1 MRVLFRY
8 APVGATL
15 VLGIALTVLAF
26 RAQQQRRDAEAHEQF
41 AEQALN
47 LRADLQREISSSIE
61 VVESIAAFYEA
72 SETVSRDEFR
82 AFVTPALERRPA
94 IVALTWNPIVKAS
107 DVPAYRLAAAVDGI
121 DDFRIT
127 EQNADGSLVAAAARD
142 EYVPVFFGEPAAVS
156 RLALG
161 YDVASEPVRARALSA
176 ARLSGAPRATD
187 TIRLVQDD
195 GDRSAL
201 LIFAPVYG
209 QGAATGD
216 SAPVRGFV
224 VGVFRVDGIVSVAL
238 AGASYGDVEFS
249 LFGNPESGPRAPF
262 YGAAP
267 APSSEA
273 VDLTIDVAGRRWTL
287 VAAPA
292 PGSGG
297 VWLEWGLFAAG
308 LLATAALGA
317 LVTAAIHRRTTT
329 ESLVAERTADLTQ
342 ANAGLSDAITERN
355 NIEAARSE
363 VEHRLRLYLDHSPD
377 VLYELREG
385 VVTWVSANAEKASGY
400 APEAMIGRPSA
411 SIVHPDDLPSVAA
424 YFAPQYEGP
433 IECTVRIQ
441 HADGSWAW
449 RELRGVRF
457 RDERGVPGAILLS
470 RDVDEQRRAQ
480 AALLDSEEKYRLIV
494 EEARDLVYAHDLL
507 GNLTEVNSAG
517 LAMFGYTA
525 AEVRGLN
532 FTQIIDPA
540 YLPLALQNMQRA
552 FNGEEMLGNLE
563 FLTRAKDGTTR
574 WLEITSAPVRRD
586 GEIVG
591 FRGIARDVTGRKRA
605 ESEAREAEERN
616 TLLHERQRI
625 AQELHDSVA
634 QYFFAIGLA
643 ANASLDGN
651 GGEPE
656 AVTRLSRIRELST
669 AGGDEIR
676 RAISTLSV
684 LPSERLEDAVRR
696 LCEREQKDGAHDVI
710 FACQGAIPEL
720 LSGQHELLTR
730 AAREALYNAR
740 KHASASKLDVTLA
753 SHGGYLRLVVCD
765 DGLGRAD
772 DIREKMAQELG
783 YGLPQLVARFDAS
796 GGRVAIADH
805 PGGGVEVSFVLPL
818 TGVRDAA

>member
-1 MRVLFRY
+1 M
-8 APVGATL
+8 
-15 VLGIALTVLAF
+15 
-26 RAQQQRRDAEAHEQF
+26 
-41 AEQALN
+41 
-47 LRADLQREISSSIE
+47 
-61 VVESIAAFYEA
+61 
-72 SETVSRDEFR
+72 
-82 AFVTPALERRPA
+82 FVTPALERRPA

-107 DVPAYRLAAAVDGI
+107 DVPAYRLAAAADGI
-121 DDFRIT
+121 DDFRLT

-156 RLALG
+156 RPALG

-176 ARLSGAPRATD
+176 ARLSGAPQATD

-273 VDLTIDVAGRRWTL
+273 VNLTLDVAGRTWTL

-292 PGSGG
+292 LGSGG
-297 VWLEWGLFAAG
+297 VWFEWGLFAAG
-308 LLATAALGA
+308 FLATAALVA

-329 ESLVAERTADLTQ
+329 ESLVAERTADLTH
-342 ANAGLSDAITERN
+342 ANACLRDAITQGN

-363 VEHRLRLYLDHSPD
+363 VEQRLRLYLDHSPD

-433 IECTVRIQ
+433 IDGTVRIQ

-470 RDVDEQRRAQ
+470 RDVDARVRAESALAESDERLAYLMENANDIIFSADLNGVVTACNAAATRVLGYSREELVGMSRAQ
-480 AALLDSEEKYRLIV
+480 
-494 EEARDLVYAHDLL
+494 LVDFAW
-507 GNLTEVNSAG
+507 
-517 LAMFGYTA
+517 
-525 AEVRGLN
+525 
-532 FTQIIDPA
+532 
-540 YLPLALQNMQRA
+540 LPGPIENAQRA
-552 FNGEEMLGNLE
+552 RLGEEPLGPSEVL
-563 FLTRAKDGTTR
+563 LHTKDGSER
-574 WLEITSAPVRRD
+574 WLEVNPHLLQVD
-586 GEIVG
+586 GRPAGIQ
-591 FRGIARDVTGRKRA
+591 GIARDITARKLA
-605 ESEAREAEERN
+605 EGEAREAEGR
-616 TLLHERQRI
+616 TALLHERQRI

-651 GGEPE
+651 GGGPE
-656 AVTRLSRIRELST
+656 TVTRLSRIRELST

-696 LCEREQKDGAHDVI
+696 LCEREQKDGAHDVM
-710 FACQGAIPEL
+710 FACQGEIPEL

-753 SHGGYLRLVVCD
+753 SHGGYLRLVVRD

-796 GGRVAIADH
+796 GGRVAIADY